1 MQAVILAGG
10 QGKRLRP
17 VTETIPK
24 ALVEVGGE
32 PILKRLLKQCKDVGV
47 DEAVLVVNYKKEQ
60 VRDMF
65 GDEYRGITLRY
76 AEQKELLGD
85 ANALSYAE
93 PYITEEK
100 FLVIACD
107 NLFPTSHLRKL
118 LTANYDGAMS
128 ACNVTYEQAKRMGV
142 LFVEDD
148 KVTKII
154 EKPDA
159 PPSTLANVYVHYMPK
174 AAFEAIKHI
183 KPGAGG
189 EYRFVDAIQYMIDNG
204 KTITYAALDD
214 WMDIGTLQQLEE
226 AQELA
231 KKL

>member
-24 ALVEVGGE
+24 ALVEVNGE
-32 PILKRLLKQCKDVGV
+32 PILKRLMNQCKEVGV
-47 DEAVLVVNYKKEQ
+47 TEAVLVVNYKKEQ
-60 VRDMF
+60 IQELF
-65 GDEYRGITLRY
+65 GDDYQGIKITY
-76 AEQKELLGD
+76 AVQEELLGD

-93 PYITEEK
+93 PFITDDK

-107 NLFPTSHLRKL
+107 NLFPTEHLKGL
-118 LTANYDGAMS
+118 LKKGGDGAMS
-128 ACNVTYEQAKRMGV
+128 ACNVSYEQAKRMGV

-154 EKPDA
+154 EKPA
-159 PPSTLANVYVHYMPK
+159 EPPSTFANVYVHYMPRE
-174 AAFEAIKHI
+174 AFAAIKAI

-189 EYRFVDAIQYMIDNG
+189 EYRFVDAIQHMIDNG
-204 KTITYAALDD
+204 KTITFHALDN
-214 WMDIGTLQQLEE
+214 WMDIGTIQQLEE
-226 AQELA
+226 AQQLA
-231 KKL
+231 KDL

>member
-24 ALVEVGGE
+24 ALVDVNGE
-32 PILKRLLKQCKDVGV
+32 PILQRILNQCKDAGV
-47 DEAVLVVNYKKEQ
+47 TEAVIVVNYKKEQ
-60 VRDMF
+60 VQERF
-65 GDEYRGITLRY
+65 GHEYQGIKITY
-76 AEQKELLGD
+76 AVQKELLGD

-93 PYITEEK
+93 PYITDEK

-107 NLFPTSHLRKL
+107 NLFPTSHLKAL
-118 LTANYDGAMS
+118 ISQGGDGAMS
-128 ACNVTYEQAKRMGV
+128 ACNVTYDQAKHMGV
-142 LFVEDD
+142 LFTDGNN
-148 KVTKII
+148 VTKII
-154 EKPDA
+154 EKPDE

-174 AAFEAIKHI
+174 AAFDAIKRI

-189 EYRFVDAIQYMIDNG
+189 EYRFVDAIQHMIDHG
-204 KTITYAALDD
+204 KTITYCALDD
-214 WMDIGTLQQLEE
+214 WLDIGTHQQLEE
-226 AQELA
+226 AQHLA